1 MFRGNAATV
10 KRESEAFPSVEA
22 FVGAA
27 LQVVK
32 QVDSREKRGR
42 DREHELERILAAIWL
57 LCRCGVQWRA
67 IGLMTG
73 LPWTTVYYH
82 FARWTRLGL
91 WRRLAVGLVG
101 MLRVFYGQDPS
112 VGVADTRSVRSTPT
126 AGARGID
133 GGKKVNG
140 IKLSIVTERWG
151 FPLAMRVTTAD
162 VNDRDSLRDMLVEL
176 RAEWPSVDKLLA
188 DLGYSGQKLNDDA
201 KERGFEMLVKKCGD
215 GSGKFRPTEI
225 RWVVE
230 RTFGWLSRWR
240 RTVVCYETPC
250 PND

>member
-1 MFRGNAATV
+1 M
-10 KRESEAFPSVEA
+10 
-22 FVGAA
+22 
-27 LQVVK
+27 
-32 QVDSREKRGR
+32 
-42 DREHELERILAAIWL
+42 
-57 LCRCGVQWRA
+57 
-67 IGLMTG
+67 
-73 LPWTTVYYH
+73 
-82 FARWTRLGL
+82 
-91 WRRLAVGLVG
+91 
-101 MLRVFYGQDPS
+101 
-112 VGVADTRSVRSTPT
+112 ADTRSVRSTPT

-240 RTVVCYETPC
+240 RTVVCYERDIANYASYAWIAMASIMANLISDLYPSA
-250 PND
+250 

>member
-1 MFRGNAATV
+1 MIAQHKN
-10 KRESEAFPSVEA
+10 KYIQSVCICTTTP
-22 FVGAA
+22 
-27 LQVVK
+27 K
-32 QVDSREKRGR
+32 KKK
-42 DREHELERILAAIWL
+42 DRS
-57 LCRCGVQWRA
+57 
-67 IGLMTG
+67 M
-73 LPWTTVYYH
+73 
-82 FARWTRLGL
+82 

-188 DLGYSGQKLNDDA
+188 DLWI
-201 KERGFEMLVKKCGD
+201 
-215 GSGKFRPTEI
+215 FRPK
-225 RWVVE
+225 VK
-230 RTFGWLSRWR
+230 
-240 RTVVCYETPC
+240 
-250 PND
+250 